1 MFSNDDI
8 IRMAGRV
15 TYERG
20 RQLYDAGYVLDMDVQ
35 TAGDYDEIVASVR
48 GSGAKVYETDL
59 LILRETGEL
68 EECYCECPAF
78 RSYDGICK
86 HCVAV
91 WLQYRAEEGY
101 EEEEDGQ
108 LTLDSIPGVTRGFQ
122 RHTSPELAALF
133 QRQALKKS
141 LPVLQNDTYGK
152 VKLEP
157 EFTFDGYR
165 FLVSFKVGVSRM
177 YVLKDVLDFICA

>member
-8 IRMAGRV
+8 IRMAGGV

-78 RSYDGICK
+78 RSYDGICF
-86 HCVAV
+86 
-91 WLQYRAEEGY
+91 
-101 EEEEDGQ
+101 
-108 LTLDSIPGVTRGFQ
+108 S
-122 RHTSPELAALF
+122 AALERGNF
-133 QRQALKKS
+133 MGTQFHPEKS
-141 LPVLQNDTYGK
+141 GSVGEKVLASF
-152 VKLEP
+152 LEA
-157 EFTFDGYR
+157 
-165 FLVSFKVGVSRM
+165 
-177 YVLKDVLDFICA
+177 I